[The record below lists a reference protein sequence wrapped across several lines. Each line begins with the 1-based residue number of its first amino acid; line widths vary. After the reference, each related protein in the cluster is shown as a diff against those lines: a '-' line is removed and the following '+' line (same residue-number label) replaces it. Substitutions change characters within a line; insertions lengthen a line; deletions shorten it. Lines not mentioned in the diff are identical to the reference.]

1 MEKKVYEGYKRTSAI
16 GKSTTKKVTAANDSA
31 ITDENT
37 VPQKTKTPK
46 KTVAKPAGKSAVAK
60 PRIAMF
66 IDVDN
71 VGISRENLLE
81 ILFYANGKYQIE
93 LCKLYGF
100 NDDTMPGIR
109 DIAGEYNVVTVGKM
123 KFKQTG
129 TNCLDSRLLID
140 AYECALNNRQKIDMI
155 FLWSYPCDLADLFEK
170 MIALGVNTATIDNP
184 IFDCKNQFVS
194 QAFKLYSPYNFG
206 SAQPM
211 YGKVQN
217 EPSNIAPSA
226 NIEPTLNQSTEI
238 GATQPTNAPSTTA
251 DTGTASASAS
261 QPTMIDGV
269 IPPVLP
275 RRTIPERSNPN
286 VPKPQP
292 QPEIDDEATD
302 DKPTSL
308 VEEIARKLNIPMP
321 SEEEISEEMERLEN
335 VSNTDN
341 DSGIFVEML
350 KQAGFEDLLGGK
362 KSVKYEDTIG
372 DL

>member
-1 MEKKVYEGYKRTSAI
+1 MEKKVYEGYKRTSSS
-16 GKSTTKKVTAANDSA
+16 GKSTKAKLTAAEDSTA
-31 ITDENT
+31 E
-37 VPQKTKTPK
+37 KSASPK
-46 KTVAKPAGKSAVAK
+46 KTTKNPGVKPANKSAASK

-100 NDDTMPGIR
+100 SDDTLPGIR
-109 DIAGEYNVVTVGKM
+109 DIAAEYNVVTVGRM
-123 KFKQTG
+123 KFKPAG

-155 FLWSYPCDLADLFEK
+155 FLWSYPCDLAELFEK
-170 MIALGVNTATIDNP
+170 MVALGVNTATIDNP
-184 IFDCKNQFVS
+184 IFDCKNKFVS

-206 SAQPM
+206 ASRSM

-217 EPSNIAPSA
+217 EPSNIAPSD
-226 NIEPTLNQSTEI
+226 NIEPTSNMDQ
-238 GATQPTNAPSTTA
+238 APSAAATA
-251 DTGTASASAS
+251 QS
-261 QPTMIDGV
+261 QPAPINGV

-286 VPKPQP
+286 APKPQAETN
-292 QPEIDDEATD
+292 PEESE

-321 SEEEISEEMERLEN
+321 SNEELLDEMERLEN
-335 VSNTDN
+335 AQNEDDDAGVFMN
-341 DSGIFVEML
+341 ML
-350 KQAGFEDLLGGK
+350 KQAGFDDLLGGK
-362 KSVKYEDTIG
+362 KTVKYEDTIG